1 MTLEEMLGLTGQ
13 DIQAL
18 AQRWVPHDTEIILF
32 QTDLW
37 NLITRTIERLIS
49 TAEATRKVE

>member
-18 AQRWVPHDTEIILF
+18 ARRWVPHDTEIILF